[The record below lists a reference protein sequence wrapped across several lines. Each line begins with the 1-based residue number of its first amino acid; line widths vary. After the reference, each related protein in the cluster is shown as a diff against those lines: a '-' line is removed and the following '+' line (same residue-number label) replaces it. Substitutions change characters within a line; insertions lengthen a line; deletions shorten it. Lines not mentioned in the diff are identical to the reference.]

1 MISSSSFILDFLIL
15 AYAVRASPLPRS
27 AAVDSTSNTGLSHQ
41 VLSAMVVGLCISIF
55 AVSLFLAA
63 SGCKFYR
70 RRSPTN
76 VSTTRAHYRSED
88 DNNGDGLQMQRVPS
102 QIPLTRVDTLP
113 LYDPRV
119 LPVYSL
125 GLRRDSVPP
134 APPFPECPATPPPA
148 HTK

>member
-15 AYAVRASPLPRS
+15 TYAVCASPLPRS
-27 AAVDSTSNTGLSHQ
+27 AAVDPTSNTGLSHQ

-70 RRSPTN
+70 RRMSTN
-76 VSTTRAHYRSED
+76 VSTTRAPYRSED
-88 DNNGDGLQMQRVPS
+88 NNNDDGLQMQPVPS

-113 LYDPRV
+113 RYDPRI
-119 LPVYSL
+119 LPAYSL

-134 APPFPECPATPPPA
+134 APPFPERPATPPPA

>member
-15 AYAVRASPLPRS
+15 SYAVCASPLPRS
-27 AAVDSTSNTGLSHQ
+27 AAVDSTSKTGLSHQ

-70 RRSPTN
+70 RRMSTN
-76 VSTTRAHYRSED
+76 VSTTRAPYRSED
-88 DNNGDGLQMQRVPS
+88 NNNNDDGLQMQRVPS

-113 LYDPRV
+113 RYDPRV
-119 LPVYSL
+119 LPAYSL
-125 GLRRDSVPP
+125 GLRQESVPP
-134 APPFPECPATPPPA
+134 APPFSECPATPPPA
-148 HTK
+148 HT